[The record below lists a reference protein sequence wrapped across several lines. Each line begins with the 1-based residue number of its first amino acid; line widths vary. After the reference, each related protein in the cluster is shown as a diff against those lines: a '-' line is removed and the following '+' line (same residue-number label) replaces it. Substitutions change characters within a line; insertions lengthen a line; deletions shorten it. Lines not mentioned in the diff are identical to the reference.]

1 MQDNS
6 PYALFL
12 ILILLLLASDPQI
25 EQKFKLLMGVLEK
38 TSVSLSSFQAG
49 IRALN
54 VSLQEIYA
62 LQQQMQAGG
71 K

>member
-1 MQDNS
+1 MQENS

-38 TSVSLSSFQAG
+38 TSVSLNNFQAG
-49 IRALN
+49 MRALD
-54 VSLQEIYA
+54 VSLKEIYT
-62 LQQQMQAGG
+62 LQQQMQTSGN
-71 K
+71 